1 MLGQTKGIKT
11 SVPNEPKIL
20 FEEIGNAGVVTLNK
34 PKRFNLIE
42 YSMIA
47 RLSIM
52 LQAWERTQSRIIIKG
67 AGDNFCGGTDLK
79 WLLGSNDP
87 TIKSGIATQANNI
100 YRVSRNKVPYI
111 SLLDGMSFGAILML
125 GSCCKYTVVTDRAIV
140 AMPECRIGWLP
151 DGASLH
157 FMPRL
162 DNHLGYYLAL
172 TGKRLKGKDV
182 VLSGIATHCVPSAR
196 LEDLKV
202 DLCHCKVEDIEACLN
217 TYSETLGEFS
227 LTPFIKDID
236 YCFSADTVE
245 EIFARLTKIDNPWSN
260 ETLKLFEPLC
270 PTSLKVALR
279 ALQLWKDLDLKQAF
293 ILEHRVLS
301 RCINSYNGKEGLR
314 SLLLERTD
322 RPNWLPKTVAE
333 VTDAMVDSYFEPLP
347 EGEELMITD

>member
-1 MLGQTKGIKT
+1 
-11 SVPNEPKIL
+11 
-20 FEEIGNAGVVTLNK
+20 
-34 PKRFNLIE
+34 
-42 YSMIA
+42 MIA

-87 TIKSGIATQANNI
+87 TIKS
-100 YRVSRNKVPYI
+100 
-111 SLLDGMSFGAILML
+111 
-125 GSCCKYTVVTDRAIV
+125 
-140 AMPECRIGWLP
+140 
-151 DGASLH
+151 
-157 FMPRL
+157 
-162 DNHLGYYLAL
+162 
-172 TGKRLKGKDV
+172 
-182 VLSGIATHCVPSAR
+182 ATHCVPSAR

-202 DLCHCKVEDIEACLN
+202 DLCHCKVEDIEACCH

-333 VTDAMVDSYFEPLP
+333 VRDAMVDSYFEPLP